1 MTALFLQICKFFI
14 SVSFFCG
21 MSDHKICGIF
31 ISEVK
36 KTIKQQYIFFKYF
49 FIAQIQVAQQYS
61 SLTAQ
66 NNSMA
71 VTRKAWIHQIN

>member
-1 MTALFLQICKFFI
+1 MWHLYFR
-14 SVSFFCG
+14 G
-21 MSDHKICGIF
+21 
-31 ISEVK
+31 E